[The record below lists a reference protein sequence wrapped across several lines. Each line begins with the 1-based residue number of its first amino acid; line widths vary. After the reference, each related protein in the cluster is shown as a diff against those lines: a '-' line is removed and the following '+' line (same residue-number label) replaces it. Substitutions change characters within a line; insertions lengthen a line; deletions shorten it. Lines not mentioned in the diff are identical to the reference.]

1 VSAVRAPRGDA
12 HALGDAAT
20 SVRAVRGVATPAR
33 DAHALRHVAK
43 ALAFS
48 LSASHLLALSAVRR
62 AAVGGQ
68 AVMEGVMMRGVD
80 NWSLAVRRPDGSV
93 YVESWPLVSFMKRYP
108 VLKLPILRGV
118 TALVE
123 SLVVGIRALTISA
136 NESTGEETQELTKKE
151 IGVTLFVAF
160 AFAILVF
167 FLAPL
172 GITRVFRAQLGS
184 GFVFWLVEGLV
195 RVAIFVVYLLI
206 ITRFRDLRRV
216 FEYHGAEHMSIH
228 ALEHG
233 DELTVANV
241 KKYTTLH
248 LRCGTSFLLVVMVV
262 SILVFAFVRWPVW
275 YLLILSRV
283 VLVPLI
289 AGISY
294 EIIRQAGRHENN
306 PVVRVVMA
314 PGLALQWMTTKPPD
328 AAQIEVAI
336 QALERIIE
344 LEPQTG
350 PPEKGIEV
358 MA

>member
-1 VSAVRAPRGDA
+1 MRA
-12 HALGDAAT
+12 
-20 SVRAVRGVATPAR
+20 RAR
-33 DAHALRHVAK
+33 
-43 ALAFS
+43 
-48 LSASHLLALSAVRR
+48 
-62 AAVGGQ
+62 VGGQ

-80 NWSLAVRRPDGSV
+80 NWSLAVRRPDDSIF
-93 YVESWPLVSFMKRYP
+93 VESWPLVSYMKRYP
-108 VLKLPILRGV
+108 VLKLPILRGI

-123 SLVVGIRALTISA
+123 SLVVGVRALTISA

-151 IGVTLFVAF
+151 IGVTLVVAF
-160 AFAILVF
+160 AFAIGVF

-172 GITRVFRAQLGS
+172 GITRIFRAQLGS

-195 RVAIFVVYLLI
+195 RVTIFVVYLLI

-216 FEYHGAEHMSIH
+216 FEYHGAEHKSIH

-241 KKYTTLH
+241 DKYKTLH

-275 YLLILSRV
+275 YLLILSRI

-289 AGISY
+289 AGVSY
-294 EIIRQAGRHENN
+294 EIIRLAGRHETN

-328 AAQIEVAI
+328 VGADRGRHRGPRAHRRARTADRPAREGHRGDGLAIARRGAVRAAPCARRSVRASLRPPPRVA
-336 QALERIIE
+336 
-344 LEPQTG
+344 
-350 PPEKGIEV
+350 PPPRSRSAAPPAPPLQLGRR
-358 MA
+358 A